1 MAIVP
6 SHLVTY
12 SLSSSLEAELLLGW
26 QLLPALHCNDSF
38 TLSPQRG
45 LSSLSLSG
53 NLSIQRI
60 LRAQSLCSS
69 HPWTLHSSLPSFAD
83 ANNLPQHPP
92 STSTSL
98 SSWSSFYNQPAF
110 PSSSTPLSWSRSGSG
125 IFSLAWSF
133 SRNFHMH
140 SFIVYPQICNSGVQ
154 ILILEFRKLR
164 LREVKCLAH
173 LKPRTK

>member
-1 MAIVP
+1 MDIDP

-26 QLLPALHCNDSF
+26 QLLPVLYCDDSF
-38 TLSPQRG
+38 TLSPQGR
-45 LSSLSLSG
+45 LSTLSPSG
-53 NLSIQRI
+53 NLSIQRF
-60 LRAQSLCSS
+60 LGALSLCSS
-69 HPWTLHSSLPSFAD
+69 HPWDAAFLSTKLRWCWQFA
-83 ANNLPQHPP
+83 

-110 PSSSTPLSWSRSGSG
+110 PSSSTPLGWSRSGSG
-125 IFSLAWSF
+125 IFPLAWSF

-140 SFIVYPQICNSGVQ
+140 SFIVDAQLCNSGVQ
-154 ILILEFRKLR
+154 ILILEFRTLR
-164 LREVKCLAH
+164 LRKVKHLAH

>member
-1 MAIVP
+1 MTASLLAPRGDCPLCLFLGISQFREFYVLGVYVLAI
-6 SHLVTY
+6 H
-12 SLSSSLEAELLLGW
+12 G
-26 QLLPALHCNDSF
+26 
-38 TLSPQRG
+38 
-45 LSSLSLSG
+45 
-53 NLSIQRI
+53 
-60 LRAQSLCSS
+60 
-69 HPWTLHSSLPSFAD
+69 TLHSSLPSFAD